1 MSKPTDH
8 GGIRLPASSTDIAAV
23 HKMPPGP
30 YVHLIT
36 VGWGDC
42 DPAQIAYTA
51 NVLSWGM
58 KALEA
63 WCNLCLGVNWFE
75 LNMNHGIG
83 TPFVH
88 MSYDFTSPITP
99 RGLLECTV
107 YVRKIGRT
115 SLHHIIEGRQ
125 SGRLCFS
132 GNMTSVFVAAAQLK
146 PIAIPPNMREG
157 IRLYSAGQG
166 RALEDEG

>member
-1 MSKPTDH
+1 MSKLTEH
-8 GGIRLPASSTDIAAV
+8 GGIRLPEEATDIAAA
-23 HKMPPGP
+23 HTMPPGP

-63 WCNLCLGVNWFE
+63 WCNHCLGVNWFE

-88 MSYDFTSPITP
+88 ISYDFTSPITP
-99 RGLLECTV
+99 RGVLECTV
-107 YVRKIGRT
+107 YVRRIGRT

-125 SGRLCFS
+125 TDRFCFT
-132 GNMTSVFVAAAQLK
+132 GNMASVFVTAAQLK
-146 PIAIPPNMREG
+146 PVPIPPNMRKSME
-157 IRLYSAGQG
+157 LYAAGQG
-166 RALEDEG
+166 RPLEEE